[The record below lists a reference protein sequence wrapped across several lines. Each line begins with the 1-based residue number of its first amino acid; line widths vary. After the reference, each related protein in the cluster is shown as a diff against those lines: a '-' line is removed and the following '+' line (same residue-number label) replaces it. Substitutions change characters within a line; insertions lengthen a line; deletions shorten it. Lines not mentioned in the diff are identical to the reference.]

1 MDPTPGLTQAKHRAL
16 VTVHLSIPAFS
27 FHGARDQLCCLT
39 SATEL
44 VSPTPLVFLCFVRF
58 ISNSQS
64 SPPHT
69 HCFQVCLQSTHTPNR
84 SSCFLKAELGLWEIY
99 IVHNG
104 PWADTGA

>member
-64 SPPHT
+64 SPTTHTLLPGLFAEHT
-69 HCFQVCLQSTHTPNR
+69 HTKQE
-84 SSCFLKAELGLWEIY
+84 FLLSQG
-99 IVHNG
+99 
-104 PWADTGA
+104 